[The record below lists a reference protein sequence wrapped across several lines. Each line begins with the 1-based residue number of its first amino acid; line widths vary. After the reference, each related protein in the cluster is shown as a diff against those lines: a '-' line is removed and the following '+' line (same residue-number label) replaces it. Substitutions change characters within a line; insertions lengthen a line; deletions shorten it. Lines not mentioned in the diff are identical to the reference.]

1 MNVPME
7 AFISIKLF
15 VKLTLKSVTHHT
27 QDTAHQHTPFN
38 RHTEIQLK
46 TICFPHPE
54 MNSVWIPKKT
64 KIFRKSLNLNAN
76 AIFVKLGIKTQVL
89 GQLITIASVSG
100 QLSMLYLYTAN
111 LFITQLEPSV
121 MATK

>member
-1 MNVPME
+1 MNVLIV
-7 AFISIKLF
+7 AFISIKLI
-15 VKLTLKSVTHHT
+15 VKLTLKSGTHHT
-27 QDTAHQHTPFN
+27 QHTPCN

-54 MNSVWIPKKT
+54 MNSVWIRKK

-76 AIFVKLGIKTQVL
+76 AIFVKLGITTQVL

-111 LFITQLEPSV
+111 LFITQLKPSI